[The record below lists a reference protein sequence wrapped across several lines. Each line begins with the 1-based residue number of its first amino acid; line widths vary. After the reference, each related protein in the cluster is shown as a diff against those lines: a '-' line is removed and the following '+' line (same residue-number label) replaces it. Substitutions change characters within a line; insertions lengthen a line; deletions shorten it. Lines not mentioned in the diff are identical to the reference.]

1 MLYTRCDKESG
12 QEVQQHA
19 QYNKEEVL
27 DLIYGKNSWW
37 ECGKNVAANAIV
49 YDDKVFIKIKIKK
62 STLSYRVEL
71 HSGNCFS
78 IEDAPKDAKSNGA
91 HYTAID
97 SNKVAIVSRKRKAN
111 TKNAGLCK

>member
-1 MLYTRCDKESG
+1 MLYTRCDKESR

-27 DLIYGKNSWW
+27 DLIYGKNSWR
-37 ECGKNVAANAIV
+37 ECGKNKAANAIV
-49 YDDKVFIKIKIKK
+49 YDDEVFIKNKK
-62 STLSYRVEL
+62 SKLSYQVQL

-78 IEDAPKDAKSNGA
+78 IEDAPKDAKSNGV